1 MGFWDFS
8 NDTKEAMKMEK
19 VRDLEGCLRELE
31 RDYYRIESELDNLN
45 RGRRSAEM
53 GNNDRL
59 VRDYDYDI
67 RRLESDLRY
76 IENKI
81 DSVKSDIRYYS

>member
-8 NDTKEAMKMEK
+8 DDTKEAIKREK
-19 VRDLEGCLRELE
+19 VRDLEGHLRELE
-31 RDYYRIESELDNLN
+31 RDYYKIESELDSLK
-45 RGRRSAEM
+45 RGLRSAEM

-59 VRDYDYDI
+59 AKDYDYDI
-67 RRLESDLRY
+67 RRVECELRY
-76 IENKI
+76 IENKV